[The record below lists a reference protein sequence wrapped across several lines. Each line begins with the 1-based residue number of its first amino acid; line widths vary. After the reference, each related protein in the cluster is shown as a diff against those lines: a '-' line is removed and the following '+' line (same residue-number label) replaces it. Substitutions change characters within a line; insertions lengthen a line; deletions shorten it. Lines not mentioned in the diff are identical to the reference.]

1 MTISETWIINVKQSS
16 CDPLKS
22 DVVLMWKWML
32 LGKRGTRFVL
42 QPAVAPPEKE
52 ICNPLH
58 LAWFGL
64 ALASVLTT
72 LALMIPTT
80 VMATRT
86 QWRGNIVWQ
95 VVH

>member
-1 MTISETWIINVKQSS
+1 MKQSS
-16 CDPLKS
+16 CAPLKS

-32 LGKRGTRFVL
+32 LGEKGNQTC
-42 QPAVAPPEKE
+42 VAASCVPPEKE
-52 ICNPLH
+52 LCNPLH

-72 LALMIPTT
+72 LTLMSTTT

-86 QWRGNIVWQ
+86 MGKGNILWQ
-95 VVH
+95 VVY